1 MSSKLQKAASS
12 LVPAGSKFSIKPA
25 SLKKFSLDQL
35 LHNYR
40 LMLTSRRLDEKML
53 NLLKQGRGFFHI
65 GGSGHEC
72 VQLALAEHMQKG
84 KDWSMCYYR
93 DMAYALGMGM
103 TPRQLLSA
111 HLSKVTDTSYGKQM
125 PSHFNSKDLRIV
137 SVSSALGNQ
146 FLTALGLAQG
156 SQQLDA
162 KEVVYV
168 STGDGGTSE
177 GVFFEMVNWATRV
190 KAPLVMVVQDNKF
203 AISVPVD
210 EQTSNSSISKSIQGF
225 DNLTILEIDGTDWL
239 QSWAA
244 AEKAVEHARSG
255 KGPVLIHAHVVRLL
269 PHSSSD
275 DHRKYRSEEEL
286 ERDMLHDPILKMEEY
301 ISMLDVAGTID
312 FDEIKAE
319 VRQHIDED
327 TNWCLEQDDP
337 KPEDAMLHV
346 YSENQVDFEYYKEEP
361 LGEPIVIVDAINHAI
376 AEEMERNE
384 KVIVFGE
391 DVAGGKGGV
400 FTATRGLTDRFGEHR
415 CYNSPIAEASI
426 IGTATGLAIQG
437 FKPVVEI
444 QFGDYIWPAVQEIR
458 NQVAPLRYRSHNHFS
473 NPMVI
478 RVPVGGY
485 IHGGLCHSQNIE
497 TYFAHMPGLK
507 VVMPSNAADAKGL
520 LKTAIR
526 SDDPV
531 MFLEHKSLYRQGFAR
546 MPEPGPEYLVPIGKA
561 NIVREGLHA
570 TIITYGALVQ
580 KAVTAA
586 REWSQQGVEIEVI
599 DLRSLMPLDTD
610 TILES
615 VVKTGRA
622 LVFYED
628 YEFLG
633 YGSEV
638 AAIIAEKAF
647 TALDAPVM
655 RLAGKFTPIP
665 FAAPMEDFVLPNDEK
680 LKDSI
685 QKLLDF

>member
-111 HLSKVTDTSYGKQM
+111 HLSKVTDTSHGKQM

-312 FDEIKAE
+312 FDQIKAE

-561 NIVREGLHA
+561 NIVREGRHA

-580 KAVTAA
+580 KAVMAA

-655 RLAGKFTPIP
+655 RLAGKFAPIP